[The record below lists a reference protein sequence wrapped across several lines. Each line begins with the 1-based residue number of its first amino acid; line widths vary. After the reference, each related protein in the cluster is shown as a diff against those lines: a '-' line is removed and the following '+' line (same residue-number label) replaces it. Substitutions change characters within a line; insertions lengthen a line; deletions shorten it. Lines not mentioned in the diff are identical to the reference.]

1 MGYTLVFIIAFVVTL
16 VLLVFGKS
24 IQKGIMEFF
33 PAIAGFTG
41 ILISL
46 RTVITMIALL
56 ISFLLMYRFIPN
68 RKATLGGQLPGALIA
83 TVAWEILSVGFS
95 IYLEYFPGVTR
106 MYGNMT
112 TIILLM
118 LWLYFCM
125 YIILL
130 GAEVND
136 WYEKRMKN
144 ELDTIEK
151 SG

>member
-1 MGYTLVFIIAFVVTL
+1 
-16 VLLVFGKS
+16 
-24 IQKGIMEFF
+24 MEFF